1 MDGLSVVIVG
11 GGAGLGL
18 LLAEMAVEGGAAGL
32 GIIDINAE
40 AAEAALAALPAAP
53 SFEPRYPKPQAGSSF
68 RDSGE
73 KCHHTLGIYGFMML
87 L

>member
-1 MDGLSVVIVG
+1 MFFQ
-11 GGAGLGL
+11 
-18 LLAEMAVEGGAAGL
+18 
-32 GIIDINAE
+32 

-73 KCHHTLGIYGFMML
+73 KCHHTLGIYGFMMSSVMSL
-87 L
+87 